1 MHELSICYQLA
12 KTVEEI
18 KKEQHLTDV
27 DTIVLEIG
35 EMSDIL
41 PDFLSECWLVARE
54 QTPLKDT
61 KLSIE
66 IVEPV
71 AKCLDCGKEDLVKNI
86 NLKCP
91 CGSMNFKI
99 IKGKEFLIKE
109 ITAR

>member
-12 KTVEEI
+12 KTVEDI
-18 KKEQHLTDV
+18 KKEQNLTQV
-27 DTIVLEIG
+27 DTIVLDVG

-41 PDFLSECWLVARE
+41 PDFLKECWLVARQE
-54 QTPLKDT
+54 TPFCDT
-61 KLSIE
+61 KLDIN
-66 IVEPV
+66 IIAPV

-109 ITAR
+109 IIAK